1 MNLLK
6 AELKSWLAAVDGVI
20 MPLARR
26 FPALAALYYFAASR
40 AFDREHS
47 AVLAGRLENRVSL
60 RDERRSSYRLR
71 RSVHRIEK
79 GLIMRPRR
87 PVFAE
92 DYIGEVV
99 NLVVATSNDDSIDA
113 AELKWAR
120 DVLDEYF
127 STVEST
133 PTTRAAHATYV
144 SALPT
149 PLAGERFAPFVQTP
163 PDVEVP
169 GFDQLAALVRRRRS
183 VRWFR
188 DEPVPLELMERAIDL
203 ASTAPSAC
211 NRQPFIF
218 YVSSNPETARKMAA
232 CAGGA
237 AGFSSSLQC
246 VVAVVGDLAAYGH
259 ERDRHAIYVDGSLAA
274 MQLLLALEAQGLGT
288 CVINWADVA
297 EQDDRLSRI
306 IGNRS
311 HERPVMLIAVGFP
324 DIEARVPYSKK
335 RATHLMLKMVP

>member
-1 MNLLK
+1 MKSLK
-6 AELKSWLAAVDGVI
+6 ARLKRWLTALDGLL

-26 FPALAALYYFAASR
+26 FPALAALYYLGFSR

-47 AVLAGRLENRVSL
+47 AVLAGRLENRIAV
-60 RDERRSSYRLR
+60 RGERRSSYRLR

-99 NLVVATSNDDSIDA
+99 GVVIGASRDDAIDV

-127 STVEST
+127 ATVDKT
-133 PTTRAAHATYV
+133 PTTMAANAAYV
-144 SALPT
+144 AAFPT
-149 PLAGERFAPFVQTP
+149 PLAGERFAPFTQQP
-163 PDVEVP
+163 PDADAP
-169 GFDQLAALVRRRRS
+169 DYDALAALVRRRRS

-188 DEPVPLELMERAIDL
+188 EAPVPFELMERAIDL

-211 NRQPFIF
+211 NRQPFVF

-274 MQLLLALEAQGLGT
+274 MQLILALESQGLAT

-297 EQDDRLSRI
+297 QQDDRLSRI
-306 IGNRS
+306 IGS
-311 HERPVMLIAVGFP
+311 QSYERTVMLIAVGFP
-324 DIEARVPYSKK
+324 DTTARVPYSKK
-335 RATHLMLKMVP
+335 RATHLMFKMVP

>member
-1 MNLLK
+1 MKSLK
-6 AELKSWLAAVDGVI
+6 ARLKRWLTALDGKV

-26 FPALAALYYFAASR
+26 FPALAALYYLGFSR

-47 AVLAGRLENRVSL
+47 AVLAGRLENGISVRE
-60 RDERRSSYRLR
+60 ERRSSYRLR

-99 NLVVATSNDDSIDA
+99 GLVVSASRSDAIDA
-113 AELKWAR
+113 NELKWAR

-127 STVEST
+127 ATIDET
-133 PTTRAAHATYV
+133 PTTAAARAAYQA
-144 SALPT
+144 AFPA
-149 PLAGERFAPFVQTP
+149 PLDGERFAPFVQSP
-163 PDVEVP
+163 PDAEAP
-169 GFDQLAALVRRRRS
+169 DFDSLSTLVRRRRS
-183 VRWFR
+183 VRWFQ
-188 DEPVPLELMERAIDL
+188 DTPVPFELMEKAIDL

-211 NRQPFIF
+211 NRQPFVF

-246 VVAVVGDLAAYGH
+246 VVAVVGDLSAYGH

-274 MQLLLALEAQGLGT
+274 MQLILALESQGLGT

-297 EQDDRLSRI
+297 QQDDRLSRI
-306 IGNRS
+306 IGSRPY
-311 HERPVMLIAVGFP
+311 ERTVMLIAVGFP
-324 DIEARVPYSKK
+324 DPSARVPYSRK
-335 RATHLMLKMVP
+335 RATPLMYKMVP